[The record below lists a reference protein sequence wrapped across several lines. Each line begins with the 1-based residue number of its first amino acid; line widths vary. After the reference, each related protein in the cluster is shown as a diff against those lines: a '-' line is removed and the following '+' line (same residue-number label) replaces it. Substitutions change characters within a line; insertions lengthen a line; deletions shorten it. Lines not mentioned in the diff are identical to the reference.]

1 MLQQPF
7 EVIIMPSKLQ
17 NRMKRIMYKPA
28 KKKSTH
34 LDFLTQSIEDAEKAL
49 DSTIGGIFGNKRKRK
64 RKK

>member
-1 MLQQPF
+1 
-7 EVIIMPSKLQ
+7 MPSKLQ
-17 NRMKRIMYKPA
+17 NRMKRIMYKPS